1 MKHAIA
7 LLLATGLAAPA
18 ASAEDRSAEQII
30 RDQEAVTRY
39 YLAAAEAE
47 GDALSDA
54 YMLKLLALPSGDPV
68 ARAEFDPTLV
78 ARLEVVSAE
87 LAARVQAARNDDP
100 VLLASQLRCHPA
112 ARMETTCQEDLAR
125 LAELAGDNAY
135 HHFLVMGHAWA
146 REDAGTFLR
155 HARLAAEAP
164 AFRPDVDVVY
174 RSVYERL
181 KRVPDSLMPRSQDY
195 EEKIPAAGMVA
206 MSIAAAFALPSYQNY
221 VQPCR
226 ESEGEL
232 REHCLAIARRLFEE
246 STSAIDVH
254 IASAI
259 FKELGEP
266 AQQARA
272 QAMVDRLNWQVQ
284 NMRAMEERFD
294 RHQWQ
299 AYFDAYAEGGESAAY
314 AYAANVMGYPAE
326 PPPGWS
332 PRNRSPQ

>member
-1 MKHAIA
+1 MKHAIV
-7 LLLATGLAAPA
+7 LLLATALAAPA
-18 ASAEDRSAEQII
+18 ALAGDRSAEQIF
-30 RDQEAVTRY
+30 RDREAVTRY

-54 YMLKLLALPSGDPV
+54 YMLKLLALSSGDPA
-68 ARAEFDPTLV
+68 ARAAFDPALV
-78 ARLEVVSAE
+78 ARLDVVSAQ
-87 LAARVQAARNDDP
+87 LAARVQNARTSDP
-100 VLLASQLRCHPA
+100 VLLVSQLRCHPA
-112 ARMETTCQEDLAR
+112 ARMEASCQEDLTR

-146 REDAGTFLR
+146 REDAETFLR

-164 AFRPDVDVVY
+164 GFQADLDVVY

-181 KRVPDSLMPRSQDY
+181 KQVPESLMPRAEGD
-195 EEKIPAAGMVA
+195 EAKAPAAGMVA

-232 REHCLAIARRLFEE
+232 REHCLAIAERLHEE
-246 STSAIDVH
+246 STVSMDIM

-259 FKELGEP
+259 YEVLGEP

-272 QAMVDRLNWQVQ
+272 EAMVDRLNWQAQ
-284 NMRAMEERFD
+284 NMGAMEDRFD

-299 AYFDAYAEGGESAAY
+299 AYFDAYAEGGEFAAY
-314 AYAANVMGYPAE
+314 AYAANAMGYPID

-332 PRNRSPQ
+332 RHNRDPQ